1 MGKKKSKF
9 DANTFLLR
17 IELRNQFNWQHLLGV
32 KFWNLHDCI
41 FIYQLEYFNWCEIF
55 VIASFIVQLELLFE
69 LCLSGGFTI
78 ACMSDFLLIYFGHK
92 SSKASIRPKSFNYP
106 ISYPTTNPTHP
117 PWLITKSS
125 RFIRSTLCVHWLRDG
140 RLPRRVVRV
149 ACHASRLGREQ

>member
-32 KFWNLHDCI
+32 KIPNLHCCI
-41 FIYQLEYFNWCEIF
+41 SAYQFEYFNWCEIF

-78 ACMSDFLLIYFGHK
+78 ACMSDFLLIFTLVINHLK
-92 SSKASIRPKSFNYP
+92 HQFDQSLSTIQLVILLRIQPIRLDWSPSLLGSFAV
-106 ISYPTTNPTHP
+106 
-117 PWLITKSS
+117 L
-125 RFIRSTLCVHWLRDG
+125 
-140 RLPRRVVRV
+140 RVVM
-149 ACHASRLGREQ
+149 SPK